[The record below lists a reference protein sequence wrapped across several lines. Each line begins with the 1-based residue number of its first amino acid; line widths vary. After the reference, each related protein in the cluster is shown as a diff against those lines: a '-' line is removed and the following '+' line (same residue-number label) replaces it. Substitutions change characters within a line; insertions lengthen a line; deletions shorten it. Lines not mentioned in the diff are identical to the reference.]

1 MPTKQAAKVA
11 EAFLGVMT
19 RFGACA
25 EVLTDNGTEF
35 QREFK
40 QLCQKLFLDHRWT
53 SRSYPQSNGLT
64 ERLVKTIKTGI
75 TKYETEN
82 DRRTWDKWLP
92 YLVIGYRMSN

>member
-35 QREFK
+35 
-40 QLCQKLFLDHRWT
+40 
-53 SRSYPQSNGLT
+53 
-64 ERLVKTIKTGI
+64 
-75 TKYETEN
+75 
-82 DRRTWDKWLP
+82 
-92 YLVIGYRMSN
+92 